1 MNDTDEYEGH
11 SGPWTL
17 EHLEDDEGQQWFEI
31 PTVHYTTK
39 QSGDGSQQEYAD
51 ARLIADAPL
60 LLAEVKRLR
69 EVIDKEHPTFDWAS
83 RQTIANLEAEV
94 KRLREQLKCGGEEE

>member
-69 EVIDKEHPTFDWAS
+69 E
-83 RQTIANLEAEV
+83 
-94 KRLREQLKCGGEEE
+94 QLKRAYDWVNGAFFGNDSTMMDYTEYVCGGDEE

>member
-1 MNDTDEYEGH
+1 MIDTDKYEGH
-11 SGPWTL
+11 TGPWTL

-51 ARLIADAPL
+51 TRLIADAPL
-60 LLAEVKRLR
+60 LLEEVKRLR
-69 EVIDKEHPTFDWAS
+69 EAIESALAVMVGMKVNRPMQNI
-83 RQTIANLEAEV
+83 LEEAIE
-94 KRLREQLKCGGEEE
+94 

>member
-69 EVIDKEHPTFDWAS
+69 EGIKAYL
-83 RQTIANLEAEV
+83 NLEIETH
-94 KRLREQLKCGGEEE
+94 ELKEMIE